1 MAGDIAPLT
10 NALEETTRGNQTD
23 VYTLLAA
30 WDKSIEAAL
39 ERGGGSRFRE
49 VTKERRPKLIDMV
62 DAAATDESGKVDWEF
77 LQECTDAYPPGVDD
91 HHCSQVLASVV
102 ARYVIRTRINHG
114 PDA

>member
-10 NALEETTRGNQTD
+10 NALEETTSGNQTD

-49 VTKERRPKLIDMV
+49 VTKERRPKLIDLV
-62 DAAATDESGKVDWEF
+62 DTAATDASGEVDWEF
-77 LQECTDAYPPGVDD
+77 LQ
-91 HHCSQVLASVV
+91 
-102 ARYVIRTRINHG
+102 
-114 PDA
+114 